1 MTPRRRSSP
10 GARSWRWRPALGA
23 PRGERPSAS
32 PTSRRRPERAGWDRA
47 LLVFCVV
54 AVGAGWALTLL
65 LLAVA
70 PDQQASLLLHA
81 LMVYPISYAPAA
93 AAMLALRL
101 EGDPG
106 ARAAFWGRVRAWRR
120 PWRWYL
126 LALGLP
132 PAVYLAGVGAAAA
145 LGGQFPFH
153 PALLLALVYFLPANF
168 GEEVGWRGYAL
179 PRLQARYGPLPA
191 SLLVGA
197 LWALFHLPA
206 SLTQAPIYFGI
217 LTALLLATSILMTW
231 VFNRTAGSVPVVA
244 VVHASMDT
252 MTLVTPLGETGTPVV
267 AYALVAAAMALVAG
281 ALVARTGRGL
291 GYQPGAAAGPP
302 AAR

>member
-1 MTPRRRSSP
+1 M
-10 GARSWRWRPALGA
+10 
-23 PRGERPSAS
+23 
-32 PTSRRRPERAGWDRA
+32 
-47 LLVFCVV
+47 FCVV

-65 LLAVA
+65 LLAVT

-81 LMVYPISYAPAA
+81 LMVYPISYAPAGA
-93 AAMLALRL
+93 ALLALRL

-106 ARAAFWGRVRAWRR
+106 ARAAFWGRLRAWRR

-145 LGGQFPFH
+145 LGGQVPFH

-217 LTALLLATSILMTW
+217 LTALLLATSVLMTW

-267 AYALVAAAMALVAG
+267 AYALVAAAMGLVAG
-281 ALVARTGRGL
+281 ALVVRTGRGL
-291 GYQPGAAAGPP
+291 GYQPAAAAGPP